1 MIFLTC
7 GSCWI
12 PKEKSGGVGGG
23 EAGGGEEWKKKKL
36 RNCKVELL
44 KVQRDLRKRKLTY
57 ITHLQTVSEHL
68 GSVEV
73 ILES

>member
-44 KVQRDLRKRKLTY
+44 KVQRDLRK
-57 ITHLQTVSEHL
+57 
-68 GSVEV
+68 GN
-73 ILES
+73 